1 MVWENKMK
9 KHPLLLGIPLLFVI
23 GIVFFGLMQIFWGG
37 GWGKYSFSSEKKLAI
52 VKIEGTIN
60 NAEETVRQI
69 SDLIRD
75 ERVKAIVVR
84 IDSVGGGVAP
94 SQEIYEALLAAG
106 DKKEVVVSMGSVAA
120 SGGYLI
126 ACGAKQIVANPGTIT
141 GSISAV
147 MHFTDVQELMKKIG
161 INSSVVKSG
170 KYKDIGSPVRD
181 MMEEERALLQELVDD
196 VYDQFLEVIA
206 TRRKIS
212 MENLRQIADG
222 RILTGRQAL
231 KLKLVDS
238 LGTQQDAVRIAAK
251 MAGLPDNPDI
261 MYVERR
267 KSFFLD
273 FLLGSLA
280 NKIKND
286 LLQDAQDM
294 KGLKFLHHSEQ
305 DMMSLTQQ

>member
-1 MVWENKMK
+1 MK

-23 GIVFFGLMQIFWGG
+23 GIVFWGFMQIFLEG

-52 VKIEGTIN
+52 VKVEGTIN
-60 NAEETVRQI
+60 NSEEIVRQI
-69 SDLIRD
+69 SSLTKD

-94 SQEIYEALLAAG
+94 SQEIYEALLTAG
-106 DKKEVVVSMGSVAA
+106 KKKKVVASMGSVAA

-126 ACGAKQIVANPGTIT
+126 ACGAEQIVANPGTVT

-147 MHFTDVQELMKKIG
+147 MHFTDIQELMKKIG
-161 INSSVVKSG
+161 IHSSVVKSG
-170 KYKDIGSPVRD
+170 KYKDIGSPTRD
-181 MMEEERALLQELVDD
+181 MTEEERILLQELVDD
-196 VYDQFLEVIA
+196 VYDQLLEVIA
-206 TRRKIS
+206 ARRKIS

-238 LGTQQDAVRIAAK
+238 LGTQQDAVRMAAK

-261 MYVERR
+261 MHVERK
-267 KSFFLD
+267 KSLFLD

-280 NKIKND
+280 NMIKKD
-286 LLQDAQDM
+286 LLQDAQESM

-305 DMMSLTQQ
+305 EMMSLTQ

>member
-1 MVWENKMK
+1 MK

>member
-1 MVWENKMK
+1 MK

-23 GIVFFGLMQIFWGG
+23 GIVFWSLMQIIWGG

-52 VKIEGTIN
+52 VKVEGTIN
-60 NAEETVRQI
+60 NSEEVVQQI
-69 SDLIRD
+69 SDLIND

-94 SQEIYEALLAAG
+94 SQEIYEALLTAG
-106 DKKEVVVSMGSVAA
+106 KKKKVVASMGSVAA

-126 ACGAKQIVANPGTIT
+126 ACGAEQIVANPGTVT

-147 MHFTDVQELMKKIG
+147 MHFTDVQELMKKVG
-161 INSSVVKSG
+161 IHSSVVKSG

-181 MMEEERALLQELVDD
+181 MTEEERILLQELVDD

-212 MENLRQIADG
+212 MEELKRIADG
-222 RILTGRQAL
+222 RILTGRQAQ

-238 LGTQQDAVRIAAK
+238 LGTQQDAVRMAAK
-251 MAGLPDNPDI
+251 MAGLPDDPDI

-267 KSFFLD
+267 KSPFLD
-273 FLLGSLA
+273 FLLGGLA
-280 NKIKND
+280 NRIRKD
-286 LLQDAQDM
+286 LLQDAENV

-305 DMMSLTQQ
+305 EIQ